1 MTFWQ
6 AVISGVVQGATE
18 FLPVSSSG
26 HLIILHHLL
35 KIRQDFVFDIFVHLG
50 TLLALLAF
58 FRKDIIALFCRK
70 KKLLFLLIL
79 ASIPTAIIGFLG
91 GDIFARLFVNV
102 RRVGAMLLIT
112 GIWLLA
118 GDIASRCNKT
128 PPLKE
133 LVGSIPVD
141 KKQEKRPSAFFAL
154 LIGFAQGIALI
165 PGISRSGS
173 TISTGLI
180 CGLSKESA
188 FKFSF
193 LLSIPAVSGALLFKI
208 RDFRLGW
215 NFDLIVGMLISAIV
229 GFFCLKF
236 LLHLIKKGRFYV
248 FAIYCFVVGIGVLM
262 L

>member
-1 MTFWQ
+1 MTFLQ
-6 AVISGVVQGATE
+6 AVISGIVQGVTE

-50 TLLALLAF
+50 TLFALLAF
-58 FRKDIIALFCRK
+58 FYTDIIALFSKNKR
-70 KKLLFLLIL
+70 LLFLILL

-102 RRVGAMLLIT
+102 KSVGAMLLIT

-118 GDIASRCNKT
+118 GDIASRYNKT
-128 PPLKE
+128 QK
-133 LVGSIPVD
+133 
-141 KKQEKRPSAFFAL
+141 KRPSFFSAL

-165 PGISRSGS
+165 PGISRSGA
-173 TISTGLI
+173 TISSGLI
-180 CGLSKESA
+180 CGLTKESA

-208 RDFRLGW
+208 RDFNSGCGF
-215 NFDLIVGMLISAIV
+215 NLIVGMLISAIV

-236 LLHLIKKGRFYV
+236 LLHLIRKGRFYI
-248 FAIYCFVVGIGVLM
+248 FAIYCFVVGAVVCCYG
-262 L
+262 